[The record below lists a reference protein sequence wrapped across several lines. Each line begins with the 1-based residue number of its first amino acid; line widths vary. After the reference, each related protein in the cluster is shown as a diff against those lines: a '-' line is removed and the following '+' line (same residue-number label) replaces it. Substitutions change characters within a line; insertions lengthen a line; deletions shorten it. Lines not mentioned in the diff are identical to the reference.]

1 MPCHRLKPQAWLGC
15 AAILVDF
22 IGLGMIAP
30 ILPSIVAKQS
40 VGNILTAQYLAV
52 VIGQLVVAATSDL
65 IGRRRVIFYV
75 MVFDALLF
83 GSTGFT
89 KNVTA
94 LIVLRLLAGFAA
106 PVALGISY
114 VASISFGLPP
124 AKAQLNF
131 AYVGMSFN
139 LGTLIGSAT
148 GGLLG
153 ADLWLPANL
162 VAGIVPAFVAIWA
175 LATEDTAEDRDKWRK
190 RFPAA
195 KAAASQGAPE
205 PAGDPKAISS
215 AVEAPPAA
223 AAAAGG
229 AAGGTSIKVVS
240 CGSSPKGGG
249 MRQLLATPE
258 MLSVLLGFIANG
270 FFQGAF
276 FSLMPV
282 ILADATRA
290 AATSAPPTNATTAS
304 GALNLTAVGSAAAA
318 DGAAP
323 VDTAPVI
330 AGVIIAAAILQ
341 IIANIWGVR
350 ISLHHFGSHGHSAWV
365 NLACAFLT
373 VAIAALVE
381 VSANMNMQRD
391 GAFVALL
398 GVIYSIAYV
407 PSASSLTVLNQ
418 SAANYARR
426 HGAAIGVTT
435 AFCRCLFATAFG
447 LAPAATIALY
457 ESSGQRVWVPL
468 AVMAGFSSCAGIAF
482 VYLKI
487 RRGHS
492 DVMPPTS
499 KRGGGSVES
508 QPAHATSTPAAPG
521 PNDDAADAAAVA
533 AARA

>member
-1 MPCHRLKPQAWLGC
+1 MPCHRLKPHAWLGC

-215 AVEAPPAA
+215 AVEA
-223 AAAAGG
+223 
-229 AAGGTSIKVVS
+229 V
-240 CGSSPKGGG
+240 
-249 MRQLLATPE
+249 
-258 MLSVLLGFIANG
+258 LSV
-270 FFQGAF
+270 
-276 FSLMPV
+276 
-282 ILADATRA
+282 
-290 AATSAPPTNATTAS
+290 SA
-304 GALNLTAVGSAAAA
+304 
-318 DGAAP
+318 
-323 VDTAPVI
+323 
-330 AGVIIAAAILQ
+330 
-341 IIANIWGVR
+341 R
-350 ISLHHFGSHGHSAWV
+350 
-365 NLACAFLT
+365 
-373 VAIAALVE
+373 
-381 VSANMNMQRD
+381 
-391 GAFVALL
+391 
-398 GVIYSIAYV
+398 
-407 PSASSLTVLNQ
+407 
-418 SAANYARR
+418 
-426 HGAAIGVTT
+426 
-435 AFCRCLFATAFG
+435 
-447 LAPAATIALY
+447 
-457 ESSGQRVWVPL
+457 
-468 AVMAGFSSCAGIAF
+468 
-482 VYLKI
+482 
-487 RRGHS
+487 
-492 DVMPPTS
+492 
-499 KRGGGSVES
+499 
-508 QPAHATSTPAAPG
+508 
-521 PNDDAADAAAVA
+521 
-533 AARA
+533 